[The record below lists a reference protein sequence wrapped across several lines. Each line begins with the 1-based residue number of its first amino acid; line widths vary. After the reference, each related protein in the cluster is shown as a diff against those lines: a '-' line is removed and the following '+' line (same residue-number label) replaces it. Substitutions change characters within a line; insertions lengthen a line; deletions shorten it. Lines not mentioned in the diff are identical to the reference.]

1 MFHLQRACC
10 KGVSE
15 LIAVIDYGVG
25 NLFSVEKALL
35 YLGAD
40 VSVTSSINDIKK
52 ADKLVLPG
60 VGAFGDCMKNL
71 DNTGLVPV
79 ILDEISNG
87 KPLLGICVG
96 LQILFE
102 GSEESPGVKG
112 LGIIPGVVRKIKAN
126 GLKVPHMGWNNISLT
141 EAGSKSAL
149 FKGLD
154 QKPYMYFV
162 HSYYAV
168 PQDSGFITAETEYG
182 SRLTA
187 AVKKGNVQAVQF
199 HPEKSGDTGLRL
211 LENFIDE

>member
-154 QKPYMYFV
+154 QKPYMYCV

-168 PQDSGFITAETEYG
+168 PQD
-182 SRLTA
+182 
-187 AVKKGNVQAVQF
+187 
-199 HPEKSGDTGLRL
+199 
-211 LENFIDE
+211 